1 MSEYTSQL
9 RYICETLAGL
19 SESTGYT
26 NVSQVIAGARP
37 KIFSFQY
44 PIFQESY
51 RETLETKIIK
61 HYYTREIA
69 LESFGLWQL
78 KLDTK
83 MNEIM
88 PYYNQLYASTLLEF
102 DPFHDVDVTRQH
114 TTENESTANTST
126 SGSTTTSATSETT
139 TEGTNSSR
147 YSDTPQGT
155 ISNLQANTYL
165 SNATITDDDVTV
177 NSQDSSN
184 SGTSSTA
191 NTAANNTE
199 NFLETVTGKQGLQS
213 YSSMLLEYRET
224 MLNIDMMV
232 IDELA
237 ELFFNLY

>member
-26 NVSQVIAGARP
+26 NVAQVIAGARP

-51 RETLETKIIK
+51 REALETKIIK

-102 DPFHDVDVTRQH
+102 NPFHDVDVTRQH

-126 SGSTTTSATSETT
+126 SGATTTSATSETT

-213 YSSMLLEYRET
+213 YSSMLLEFRET